1 VKVNASPGARIAAI
15 LGLIAIVA
23 IGVFLL
29 LRNGGSSGGPVTTA
43 TATETSTATT
53 TSTNSN
59 KRTTRRKSSG
69 AKKEGASALDAALS
83 RYGVVVVSLYA
94 PGVAVD
100 SLAAKEAAAGAAAA
114 NAGFV
119 AFDVFNERQVRQ
131 LAKLLGNLSIS
142 NPSVLVFVRPREL
155 SVRLQ
160 GFVDR
165 DIVAHAVRIA
175 RPTKAAWV
183 SQANAICGRFDTQVT
198 AFGTKLDAAK
208 NLAALTAAQRSEI
221 ASAAQHYATLM
232 GEFVR
237 DLNKVSVPT
246 AQRARYKALT
256 AAYRQIATTVKALAT
271 AVAGNESTAVS
282 EALNAISS
290 RAFHAYTIA
299 SELGLTTCAR

>member
-15 LGLIAIVA
+15 AGLIAIVA

-43 TATETSTATT
+43 TTTETSSATT

-59 KRTTRRKSSG
+59 KRTATRKSSG
-69 AKKEGASALDAALS
+69 GMKEGVAALDAALT

-100 SLAAKEAAAGAAAA
+100 SLAQKEAAAGAAAA

-119 AFDVFNERQVRQ
+119 SFDVFNEREVRQ

-142 NPSVLVFVRPREL
+142 NPSVLIFVRPREL
-155 SVRLQ
+155 SVRLR

-175 RPTKAAWV
+175 RPTKAQWV
-183 SQANAICGRFDTQVT
+183 TQANAICGRYDAQATGLS
-198 AFGTKLDAAK
+198 AKLQSAQS
-208 NLAALTAAQRSEI
+208 LATLTATQRSEV
-221 ASAAQHYATLM
+221 ATAARRMATLWN
-232 GEFVR
+232 GLVR
-237 DLNKVSVPT
+237 DLSKVSVPS
-246 AQRARYKALT
+246 AQRPRYKALSATLRQITNSLTTLAAAVARNDSASVSGTLNKISST
-256 AAYRQIATTVKALAT
+256 AAQA
-271 AVAGNESTAVS
+271 S
-282 EALNAISS
+282 
-290 RAFHAYTIA
+290 TIA
-299 SELGLTTCAR
+299 SELGLTTCA

>member
-1 VKVNASPGARIAAI
+1 MRIAAI

-29 LRNGGSSGGPVTTA
+29 LRDGGSSSEPVT

-53 TSTNSN
+53 SSNSST
-59 KRTTRRKSSG
+59 RTTERKHPG
-69 AKKEGASALDAALS
+69 TKEGVVALDAALAS
-83 RYGVVVVSLYA
+83 HGVVVVSLYA

-100 SLAAKEAAAGAAAA
+100 SLAEKEAAAGAAAA

-142 NPSVLVFVRPREL
+142 NPSVLIFVRPREL

-175 RPTKAAWV
+175 RPTTAQWV
-183 SQANAICGRFDTQVT
+183 TQANAICGRFEVQ
-198 AFGTKLDAAK
+198 GTGLSAKLASAK
-208 NLAALTAAQRSEI
+208 NLAALTATQRSDV
-221 ASAAQHYATLM
+221 ATAARRLATLWS
-232 GEFVR
+232 GLARE
-237 DLNKVSVPT
+237 LSKVNVPNGV
-246 AQRARYKALT
+246 RARYKTLT
-256 AAYRQIATTVKALAT
+256 GTLRQIVNASNTLAV
-271 AVAGNESTAVS
+271 AVAGNNSTSVS
-282 EALNAISS
+282 ETLDKISS
-290 RAFHAYTIA
+290 NATQASVIA